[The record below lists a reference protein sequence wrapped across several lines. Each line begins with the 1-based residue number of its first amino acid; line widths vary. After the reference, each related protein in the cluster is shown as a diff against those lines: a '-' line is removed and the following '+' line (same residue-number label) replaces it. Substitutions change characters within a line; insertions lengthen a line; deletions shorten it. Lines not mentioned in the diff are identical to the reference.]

1 VSRHSPALSTD
12 QADLAD
18 MLDAVLTD
26 VGEPPTD
33 ADPDGVAALRWQLAE
48 LGVWT
53 LGAASDDEAGA
64 DDELAAVAFARLGR
78 RLPAL
83 GWAAV
88 QAHAAV
94 ELLGPAPLAGTV
106 RSGEVAVAV
115 VDEAS
120 PAVHLAVREGRVRGR
135 VDRVDPAGERPH
147 VVVLG
152 NGSALVLP
160 PESLRCTPLRR
171 TGLDGALTARA
182 ELAEPVAESD
192 IRVEGVDTGAA
203 RVRLRLGAAA
213 VAAGIADAAA
223 EAALAYSGEREQF
236 GAPLTAL
243 PTVRDALFAASG
255 GAATALRQVLRPRDC
270 TPWQAAAVLD
280 TACEQA
286 IDTCAR
292 AVQAHGGYG
301 YLAEY
306 AVERMLR
313 DAVSLRAACDVT
325 TARRTAAAELTTG
338 RDRS

>member
-1 VSRHSPALSTD
+1 MSRHSPVLSTD

-18 MLDAVLTD
+18 MLDAVLADAGEQPGD
-26 VGEPPTD
+26 V
-33 ADPDGVAALRWQLAE
+33 DPDRIAALRWQLAE

-53 LGAASDDEAGA
+53 LGAGA
-64 DDELAAVAFARLGR
+64 DGAPDELAAVAFARLGR
-78 RLPAL
+78 TAPAL

-94 ELLGPAPLAGTV
+94 ELLGTAPLAGRV
-106 RSGEVAVAV
+106 RAGEVAVAV
-115 VDEAS
+115 VDEGS
-120 PAVHLAVREGRVRGR
+120 PAVQLTVRDGHIAGR
-135 VDRVDPAGERPH
+135 VDRVDPAGEPAH

-152 NGSALVLP
+152 HGSALVLSP
-160 PESLRCTPLRR
+160 KSLRSTPLRR
-171 TGLDGALTARA
+171 TGLDGALTASV
-182 ELAEPVAESD
+182 ELVAPVPETDVRLDAA
-192 IRVEGVDTGAA
+192 DTTAA

-213 VAAGIADAAA
+213 VAAGIAEAAA
-223 EAALAYSGEREQF
+223 ESALAYSGQREQF

-255 GAATALRQVLRPRDC
+255 AAATALRQVLRPRDC

-280 TACEQA
+280 AACEQT
-286 IDTCAR
+286 IDTCTR

-306 AVERMLR
+306 PVERMLR

-325 TARRTAAAELTTG
+325 TARRAAAAELTTG
-338 RDRS
+338 RGGS